1 MPQISKMSLTTEQ
14 QKLYKS
20 GMVYALVTYSIW
32 GIFPLY
38 WKLLLHVPPQQILAH
53 RIVWSMI
60 FLFIILA
67 WRKERLFIQYL
78 ASPKILSTLVLS
90 GFLIGVNWFTY
101 IYAVNND
108 HIVDASLGYYIN
120 PMVSVFLGM
129 IFLKERLSRLQGIAV
144 AFAFAGVG
152 FLSVHYGKLPVISLV
167 LAFSF
172 GLYGLIRK
180 KANLQSMP
188 GLMVETL
195 LLSPVAL
202 WYIWHVNMQGTGAF
216 GHYSTFTDILLIMG
230 GPVTAL
236 PLFWFGIA
244 ATRIPLSMLGFF
256 QYLTPTIQLLIGVFV
271 FREAF
276 QAAYMISFVLVWIGL
291 GIFTYSVI
299 RNMRGKAA

>member
-1 MPQISKMSLTTEQ
+1 MNSTLSQH
-14 QKLYKS
+14 KLYS
-20 GMVYALVTYSIW
+20 TGLAYALLSFSLW

-38 WKLLLHVPPQQILAH
+38 WKMLSNVPPQQILAH
-53 RIVWSMI
+53 RVIWSLI

-67 WRKERLFIQYL
+67 WRRDRLFLQYL
-78 ASPKILSTLVLS
+78 SSPKIVGTLILS
-90 GFLIGVNWFTY
+90 GTFIGINWFTY

-120 PMVSVFLGM
+120 PMVNILLGVV
-129 IFLKERLSRLQGIAV
+129 FLKERLSRLQIIAV
-144 AFAFAGVG
+144 VFAFAGVG
-152 FLSVHYGKLPVISLV
+152 YLTIHYGELPVLSLV

-195 LLSPVAL
+195 LLAPVAL
-202 WYIWHVNMQGTGAF
+202 WYLWHVNTLGTGAF
-216 GHYSTFTDILLIMG
+216 GHYSWKSDLLLLLA

-244 ATRIPLSMLGFF
+244 ATRIPLSTIGFM
-256 QYLTPTIQLLIGVFV
+256 QYLAPSIQLLIGIFV
-271 FREAF
+271 FNEAF
-276 QAAYMISFVLVWIGL
+276 NSDYLVSFGLVWVGL
-291 GIFTYSVI
+291 GIYTYSI
-299 RNMRGKAA
+299 IIGMKRRNV